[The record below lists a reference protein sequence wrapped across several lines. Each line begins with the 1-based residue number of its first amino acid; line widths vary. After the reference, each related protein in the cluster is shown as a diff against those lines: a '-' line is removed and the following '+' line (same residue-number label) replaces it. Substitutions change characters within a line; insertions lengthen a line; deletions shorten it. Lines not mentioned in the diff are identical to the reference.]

1 MALIGMGALI
11 NKNTFEGALI
21 GKRALNRIITVLP
34 NRGRAY
40 GLPGTRPDAL
50 PLSHRKLVRAKDTKG
65 LFT

>member
-11 NKNTFEGALI
+11 NKNTFEG
-21 GKRALNRIITVLP
+21 ALNRIITVLP

>member
-1 MALIGMGALI
+1 MALIGMGAFI
-11 NKNTFEGALI
+11 NKNTFEG
-21 GKRALNRIITVLP
+21 ALNRIITVLP

>member
-11 NKNTFEGALI
+11 NKNTFEG
-21 GKRALNRIITVLP
+21 ALNRIITVLP

-50 PLSHRKLVRAKDTKG
+50 LLSHRKLVRAKDTKG